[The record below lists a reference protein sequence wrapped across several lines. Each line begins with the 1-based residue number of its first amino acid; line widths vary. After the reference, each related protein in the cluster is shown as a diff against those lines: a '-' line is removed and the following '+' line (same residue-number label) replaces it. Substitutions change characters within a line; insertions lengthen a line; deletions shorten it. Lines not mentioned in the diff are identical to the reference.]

1 MLLLR
6 ITSLFG
12 SSQRSWNV
20 DSKGPFGLNKCEWQ
34 KKGCENIVEAIW
46 KTGNNKAEDVEV
58 VKKVD
63 KCGKE
68 LTRRSKNNFGNVR
81 RELEKKRK
89 LLAKAEHAT
98 INEGSV
104 HRIRQLEKEIN
115 FLLDK
120 EAKMWWQYN
129 GWRMVTK
136 TPGFFTIK
144 LHKGD
149 SEITSN
155 DYLKVMGGGLLNQTK
170 L

>member
-1 MLLLR
+1 MLQIR
-6 ITSLFG
+6 ITCLFG
-12 SSQRSWNV
+12 SSLRSWNV
-20 DSKGPFGLNKCEWQ
+20 DSKGLFGLNKCEWQ
-34 KKGCENIVEAIW
+34 RKGCENTIEAIW
-46 KTGNNKAEDVEV
+46 KTRNNKAEDVKV
-58 VKKVD
+58 IKKVD

-68 LTRRSKNNFGNVR
+68 LTKWSKNNFGNVR

-89 LLAKAEHAT
+89 LLAKAEHVA

-104 HRIRQLEKEIN
+104 HRIRQREKEIN

-136 TPGFFTIK
+136 TLGFFTVK
-144 LHKGD
+144 LHKRD
-149 SEITSN
+149 SEITSK
-155 DYLKVMGGGLLNQTK
+155 DYLKVMGGGILSQPK